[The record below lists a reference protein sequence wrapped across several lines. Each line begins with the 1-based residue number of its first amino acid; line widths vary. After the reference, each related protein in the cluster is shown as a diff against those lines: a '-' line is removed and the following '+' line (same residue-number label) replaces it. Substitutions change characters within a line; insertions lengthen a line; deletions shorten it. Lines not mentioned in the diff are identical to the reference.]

1 MMLNKQSEYEQV
13 KQVPTHYNFLKIF
26 LIYKGD

>member
-1 MMLNKQSEYEQV
+1 MLNKQLEYGPL